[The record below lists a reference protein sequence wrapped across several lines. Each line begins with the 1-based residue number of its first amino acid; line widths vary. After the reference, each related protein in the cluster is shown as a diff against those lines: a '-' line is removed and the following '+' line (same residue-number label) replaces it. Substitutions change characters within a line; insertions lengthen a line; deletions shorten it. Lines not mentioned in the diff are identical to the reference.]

1 MARVLIVEDEEMLR
15 TTMVRG
21 ISKLPN
27 IEVLDAGTLEEA
39 LREIDAEPPQ
49 MILSDLNLPGRSGV
63 ELLGELEKR
72 KIHIPVVYITAFLNT
87 FKTMIP
93 MHKNVKVLEKP
104 IGLNELRSIV
114 LEHIEKKAV
123 EAEPAPF
130 GVPDYLQLAGMGRY
144 SVSITVQKKGVSVGS
159 IIVVSGEIWSA
170 RYESQGGDEEEEGKA
185 IFRNIAFLPG
195 VHVACQALVGDPG
208 VRNIHDGWESLL
220 MDAAREADESNLP
233 EHEKGS
239 TPHSDPQD
247 PLEEGKIDEDLD
259 AIFAEDGS
267 EG

>member
-1 MARVLIVEDEEMLR
+1 MARVLILEDEEMLR

-27 IEVLDAGTLEEA
+27 IEVSDAGTLEEA
-39 LREIDAEPPQ
+39 LSQIDAEPPQ

-93 MHKNVKVLEKP
+93 MHANVKVLEKP
-104 IGLNELRSIV
+104 VGLNELRSIV
-114 LEHIEKKAV
+114 LEHTKKKDIEV
-123 EAEPAPF
+123 EPAPF

-144 SVSITVQKKGVSVGS
+144 SVSITVQNKGEIVGK
-159 IIVVSGEIWSA
+159 IIVVSGEVWSA
-170 RYESQGGDEEEEGKA
+170 QYELQGGDEEEGKVV
-185 IFRNIAFLPG
+185 FCNIAFLTG
-195 VHVACQALVGDPG
+195 AHVSCQALVGDRG

-220 MDAAREADESNLP
+220 MDAAREADERNLQ
-233 EHEKGS
+233 EHEKGN
-239 TPHSDPQD
+239 TPNSEGEDALQ
-247 PLEEGKIDEDLD
+247 EGKIDEDLD
-259 AIFAEDGS
+259 AIFAE
-267 EG
+267 EE

>member
-1 MARVLIVEDEEMLR
+1 MARVLILEDEEMLR

-27 IEVLDAGTLEEA
+27 IEVSDAGTLEEA
-39 LREIDAEPPQ
+39 LSQIDAEPPQ

-93 MHKNVKVLEKP
+93 MHANVKVLEKP
-104 IGLNELRSIV
+104 VGLNELRSIV
-114 LEHIEKKAV
+114 LEHVKKKDV

-144 SVSITVQKKGVSVGS
+144 SVSITVQNKGGIVGK
-159 IIVVSGEIWSA
+159 IIVVSGEVWSA
-170 RYESQGGDEEEEGKA
+170 QYELQGGDEEEGKVV
-185 IFRNIAFLPG
+185 FCNIAFLP
-195 VHVACQALVGDPG
+195 HVRVSCQALVGDPG
-208 VRNIHDGWESLL
+208 VRNIHDTWESLL
-220 MDAAREADESNLP
+220 MDAARETDERNLQ
-233 EHEKGS
+233 EHEKGN
-239 TPHSDPQD
+239 TPNSGGVDVLQ
-247 PLEEGKIDEDLD
+247 EGKIDEDLD
-259 AIFAEDGS
+259 AIFAE
-267 EG
+267 EE

>member
-1 MARVLIVEDEEMLR
+1 MARVLVVEDEEMLR

-39 LREIDAEPPQ
+39 LNQIDAEPPQ
-49 MILSDLNLPGRSGV
+49 MIFSDLNLPGRSGV

-93 MHKNVKVLEKP
+93 MHANVKVLEKP
-104 IGLNELRSIV
+104 VGLNELRSIV
-114 LEHIEKKAV
+114 LEHTKKKNI

-144 SVSITVQKKGVSVGS
+144 SVSITVENKGRIVGK
-159 IIVVSGEIWSA
+159 IIIVSGEVWSA
-170 RYESQGGDEEEEGKA
+170 HYDLQVKDEEEGKV
-185 IFRNIAFLPG
+185 IFRDIAFLQG
-195 VHVACQALVGDPG
+195 ARVSCQALVGDPG
-208 VRNIHDGWESLL
+208 VRNIKDSWESLL
-220 MDAAREADESNLP
+220 LDAAREADESNLP
-233 EHEKGS
+233 DISNSGS
-239 TPHSDPQD
+239 EDT
-247 PLEEGKIDEDLD
+247 LEEGDIDEGLD
-259 AIFAEDGS
+259 AIFAGDESG
-267 EG
+267 E